1 MSNTFLAEFDTP
13 AVLAGALRDVRE
25 AGHDP
30 LDAFTPF
37 PVSEVEAE
45 LDHAPSRIRLI
56 MLIAGVLV
64 AALAYLVQWWSAAYA
79 YPLNV
84 GSRPLNSWPVFL
96 LAPFEIGVLAAAVAG
111 IIAFC
116 RDCGLPR
123 LYDAL
128 FEIPGFE
135 RAAVDRFFLLVKSA
149 ASDER
154 GLALRHLLENNG
166 ALVVSEVHQT

>member
-1 MSNTFLAEFDTP
+1 MSDTFLAEFDTP
-13 AVLAGALRDVRE
+13 AVLAGVLRDVRE
-25 AGHDP
+25 AGHHP

-45 LDHAPSRIRLI
+45 FDHTPSRIRLV
-56 MLIAGVLV
+56 MLVVGVLV
-64 AALAYLVQWWSAAYA
+64 GALAYFIQWWTAAFA

-116 RDCGLPR
+116 NDCGLPR
-123 LYDAL
+123 LHHAL
-128 FEIPGFE
+128 FEVPGFE
-135 RAAVDRFFLLVKSA
+135 RATDDRFFLLIRSA
-149 ASDER
+149 RSDEN
-154 GLALRHLLENNG
+154 GLALRHLLESSG
-166 ALVVSEVHQT
+166 ALLVTELRDT